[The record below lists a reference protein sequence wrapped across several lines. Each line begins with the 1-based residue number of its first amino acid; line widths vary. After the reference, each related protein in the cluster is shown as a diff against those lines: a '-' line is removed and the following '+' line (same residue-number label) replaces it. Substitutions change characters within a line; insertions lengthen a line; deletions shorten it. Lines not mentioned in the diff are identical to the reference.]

1 MTVYQRVFFPMNIYN
16 SSLCMLVYHIEG
28 ISLGIWSL
36 QMIKLK
42 LDWPK
47 TSALK
52 PYSIFL
58 NAAFK

>member
-1 MTVYQRVFFPMNIYN
+1 MNIYN